1 MKPRQTLIYTQI
13 QAFRILNCFRW
24 AFNFEICS
32 CCFLYKILIIWF
44 PFLLWHKV
52 VNFIKGLEKISDS
65 HIPLLICG
73 DMNSLPRRL
82 GYLNYWQIL
91 WSFYVNNIY
100 KIIPAHAKEIEVFTL
115 FSFQLNWIN
124 RFSSVDWHSQIP
136 LTLWR
141 KEKNVILR
149 LLCAPFPFYFIL
161 DYSGDFAFNN
171 FGELVEGF
179 MSWR

>member
-1 MKPRQTLIYTQI
+1 MKPRQTLIYMQI
-13 QAFRILNCFRW
+13 QAFQTLNCFRW

-100 KIIPAHAKEIEVFTL
+100 KIIPAHAKGIEVFTL

-124 RFSSVDWHSQIP
+124 RFSSVDWHLQIP

-141 KEKNVILR
+141 KEKKCYSEIVMCTFS
-149 LLCAPFPFYFIL
+149 LLLHIGL
-161 DYSGDFAFNN
+161 Q
-171 FGELVEGF
+171 
-179 MSWR
+179 WRFCFQ